1 MEGASLTRGLL
12 SGLVERP
19 EEAPLMD
26 RDLGT
31 QVQSRAQLRRATG
44 AQLLFPQEAWVPR
57 TVLLSPPR
65 LSSSG
70 ETLQPLWDPIGGPWC
85 SLGALCQYLQGSGGQ
100 RDEEGCRFLETEPS
114 LYQAPLHTPAARNHL
129 PPKAVLA
136 QGHQL
141 GISQPLGTHSPPARS
156 RAAHSR
162 PALGPLLTC
171 TTRAWA
177 R

>member
-31 QVQSRAQLRRATG
+31 QVQSGAQLGRATG

-57 TVLLSPPR
+57 TVLLPPPR

-70 ETLQPLWDPIGGPWC
+70 GILQPLWDPVGVP
-85 SLGALCQYLQGSGGQ
+85 
-100 RDEEGCRFLETEPS
+100 
-114 LYQAPLHTPAARNHL
+114 
-129 PPKAVLA
+129 
-136 QGHQL
+136 
-141 GISQPLGTHSPPARS
+141 
-156 RAAHSR
+156 
-162 PALGPLLTC
+162 
-171 TTRAWA
+171 
-177 R
+177 

>member
-31 QVQSRAQLRRATG
+31 QVQSRAQLRQATG

-57 TVLLSPPR
+57 TALLSPPH

-70 ETLQPLWDPIGGPWC
+70 ETLQPPWDPRRSPMVQP
-85 SLGALCQYLQGSGGQ
+85 L
-100 RDEEGCRFLETEPS
+100 EPS
-114 LYQAPLHTPAARNHL
+114 ASVRRAQVGKGMRKVAESWKLNPACARPLSTLQL
-129 PPKAVLA
+129 PE
-136 QGHQL
+136 
-141 GISQPLGTHSPPARS
+141 
-156 RAAHSR
+156 
-162 PALGPLLTC
+162 
-171 TTRAWA
+171 TT
-177 R
+177 